1 MASATFLRW
10 SGISLAIGGALTL
23 FVNVVFTPQLP
34 PKGQLIDV
42 AATSLFAWRQSASA
56 MSAAMLL
63 FGSVGLYQVQA
74 ERAGRFGAVAFTLA
88 FFGSALAL
96 CVEWS
101 EVFLVR
107 DLAFRAPDALRVLD
121 AGHGKSSYDIGA
133 LFSIGAFALGWVLL
147 SISSLR
153 SGFSRWAAGGV
164 IAGLFLNPLLA
175 ATLPG
180 VVGPV
185 LANMVLGPS
194 LSWLGYDVLRRT
206 GSARQNA
213 A

>member
-1 MASATFLRW
+1 MANGTFLRW
-10 SGISLAIGGALTL
+10 SAIALVIGGALTL

-34 PKGQLIDV
+34 PNGQMVDV

-56 MSAAMLL
+56 LSVGMLL
-63 FGSVGLYQVQA
+63 FGSVGLYLSQA
-74 ERAGRFGAVAFTLA
+74 ERAGRFGAAAFTLA

-121 AGHGKSSYDIGA
+121 AGHGKSIYDIGA
-133 LFSIGAFALGWVLL
+133 LSSIGAFALGWVLL
-147 SISSLR
+147 AISSLR
-153 SGFSRWAAGGV
+153 SGLSRWAAGGV
-164 IAGLFLNPLLA
+164 IAGFFLNPLLA
-175 ATLPG
+175 AALPG

-185 LANMVLGPS
+185 LANIVLGSS
-194 LSWLGYDVLRRT
+194 LSWLGYDVLRRA
-206 GSARQNA
+206 GSGNRPG
-213 A
+213 